1 MSDLRRSHMSER
13 KPGRPAGTPS
23 EMSPPVADLQARSR
37 CPKCGSDRRTQY
49 WSKLIQAFAGTLPG
63 GRRYRR
69 IVRRR
74 CRCLDC
80 GQVRID
86 REYE

>member
-1 MSDLRRSHMSER
+1 MSKQ
-13 KPGRPAGTPS
+13 KPGRPAGTSS
-23 EMSPPVADLQARSR
+23 EMSPPVADVHPRSR
-37 CPKCGSDRRTQY
+37 CPKCGSDRRSQY
-49 WSKLIQAFAGTLPG
+49 WSKMVQEVAGTLAD
-63 GRRYRR
+63 GRSYAR

-80 GQVRID
+80 RQVRID